1 MSGKKNQQRLHAKRN
16 ISTRLHETM
25 FTSLQN
31 HAILFMGWILALNFF
46 ILFDSGRNGT
56 SGIFCTAASQYS
68 TPTSSTITAAVT
80 ASDIGSRNGQRPV
93 VGILS
98 QPRNSHTLSTDAA
111 NETHHYIAASY
122 VKWIESAGAISIPI
136 PYDADEPLIREI
148 FSQINGILF
157 PGGDSALPP
166 GAQILWDLAWESN
179 ARGDYFPVWGTC
191 LGFEFLI
198 MLVGGMDALQTGYV
212 SHNVSLPLVFPTEED
227 VIHSNG
233 VFSKQSVL
241 YPETMQYVLA
251 TQNITMNNHV
261 NGITPQRF
269 LGNYKLRSEFY
280 ITSTNVDQNGEP
292 FVSTIESIRY
302 PIYGVQY
309 HPEKNNFEYGLQ
321 PGTSIPYEA
330 ISHTDEAVQLSLHL
344 AHFFGNCLRKS
355 SIGEYTLVERH
366 PVMIDY
372 PIVKGV
378 KFEQEYIIPPASHW
392 NNSASSADEDLWQHT
407 HDEIPMII
415 KTPASETVFYLRGK
429 SHVNIQS
436 E

>member
-1 MSGKKNQQRLHAKRN
+1 MSCIAL
-16 ISTRLHETM
+16 
-25 FTSLQN
+25 
-31 HAILFMGWILALNFF
+31 ILVLNVVL
-46 ILFDSGRNGT
+46 LFDTFPGGY
-56 SGIFCTAASQYS
+56 FCTAASQYS
-68 TPTSSTITAAVT
+68 IFTRTTSTIGTKA
-80 ASDIGSRNGQRPV
+80 RNGQRPV

-98 QPRNSHTLSTDAA
+98 QPKKPQTLSTEDN
-111 NETHHYIAASY
+111 NENHHYIAASY

-136 PYDADEPLIREI
+136 PYDADELLIREI

-166 GAQILWDLAWESN
+166 GAQILWNLALESN
-179 ARGDYFPVWGTC
+179 ARGEYFPVWGTC

-198 MLVGGMDALQTGYV
+198 MLVGGNDALQTGFV
-212 SHNVSLPLVFPTEED
+212 SHNVSLPLIFPTEED
-227 VIHSNG
+227 VIDSNG

-241 YPETMQYVLA
+241 YPKKMQYVLA

-269 LGNYKLRSEFY
+269 LGNEKLANEFY

-321 PGTSIPYEA
+321 SGTSIPYEA
-330 ISHTDEAVQLSLHL
+330 ISHTDEAVRLSLHL
-344 AHFFGNCLRKS
+344 AHFFGHCLRKS

-366 PVMIDY
+366 PMMIDY
-372 PIVKGV
+372 PILKGI
-378 KFEQEYIIPPASHW
+378 KFEQEYIIPPAIHW
-392 NNSASSADEDLWQHT
+392 DSSNDEDEDDDLEQQQQQQQT
-407 HDEIPMII
+407 HYESIYLD
-415 KTPASETVFYLRGK
+415 TRSQQETKNVFYLRGG
-429 SHVNIQS
+429 SHVSIHR